1 VWVAGEGP
9 ETAALRQRFAG
20 DPRIEWL
27 GRVSEEEKASR
38 LRGADVYCAPGLGG
52 ESFGVVL
59 LEAMAASVPIV
70 ASELPGYANVARPDI
85 DARLVPPGDAAA
97 LGRALNEVLGS
108 AALARRLTEAG
119 EARAAEFSMD
129 HLAEL
134 YLERYE
140 RAIELRAAA
149 SRRR

>member
-1 VWVAGEGP
+1 
-9 ETAALRQRFAG
+9 
-20 DPRIEWL
+20 
-27 GRVSEEEKASR
+27 
-38 LRGADVYCAPGLGG
+38 
-52 ESFGVVL
+52 
-59 LEAMAASVPIV
+59 M
-70 ASELPGYANVARPDI
+70 ARPDI
-85 DARLVPPGDAAA
+85 DALLVPPGDAAA
-97 LGRALNEVLGS
+97 LGAGPERGAGLRRL
-108 AALARRLTEAG
+108 LARRLTEAG